1 MVVPLGFEIVP
12 GPLQANDV
20 VAEALSDPLLA
31 SSLWTMIA
39 LMGVALLVFTV
50 LGRQVSGDYERLIV
64 VATIGIPAVSIA
76 SYLALV
82 SGLTVGVVAIPGRG
96 ETVTLWGRYLT
107 WTFSTP
113 LILVA
118 LGLLAGTNLTKLFTV
133 VLFDV
138 AMCLTGLAA
147 AMTSQAVWL
156 RWAWF
161 VLSSAFFVV
170 VLYVLLVEW
179 PRDAERQ
186 PAPVQALFD
195 RLKYLTVVLWVGYP
209 VVWALGTEGLAVFGG
224 GVVGLATT
232 SWLYSLLDVGA
243 KFVFALLL
251 IRFLAT
257 EQSVVSGQFEPSEQ
271 AKPADD

>member
-1 MVVPLGFEIVP
+1 
-12 GPLQANDV
+12 
-20 VAEALSDPLLA
+20 
-31 SSLWTMIA
+31 
-39 LMGVALLVFTV
+39 
-50 LGRQVSGDYERLIV
+50 
-64 VATIGIPAVSIA
+64 
-76 SYLALV
+76 
-82 SGLTVGVVAIPGRG
+82 
-96 ETVTLWGRYLT
+96 
-107 WTFSTP
+107 
-113 LILVA
+113 
-118 LGLLAGTNLTKLFTV
+118 
-133 VLFDV
+133 
-138 AMCLTGLAA
+138 
-147 AMTSQAVWL
+147 MTSQAVWL